1 MTAGESIVFVVD
13 DDTAIRSAIMNLLES
28 NLPLLFSSS
37 SLVDA
42 NLFGELV
49 PTLSAMT
56 AATYSGF
63 ALLALG

>member
-1 MTAGESIVFVVD
+1 MTAGGPIVFVVD
-13 DDTAIRSAIMNLLES
+13 DGTAIRSAIMNLLES
-28 NLPLLFSSS
+28 NLPLLFFSS

-49 PTLSAMT
+49 PTLPVMT